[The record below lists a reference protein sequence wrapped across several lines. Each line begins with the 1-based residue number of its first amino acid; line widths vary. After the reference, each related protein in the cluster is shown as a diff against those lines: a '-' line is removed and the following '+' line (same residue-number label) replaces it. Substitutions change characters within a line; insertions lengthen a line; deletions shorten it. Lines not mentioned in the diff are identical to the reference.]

1 MFGRAIQETPCE
13 QRAWLSPWGS
23 AKTAGCIHF
32 WCCRM
37 DLSTFSTA
45 FSTEFVKKRGSFPR
59 CFPLFPP
66 SFPQK
71 IEFWVIHDVF
81 QNGKRGKIWREK
93 GSKSLFLKRKSR
105 PKIYFL
111 AFSMEGFGEKCRRI
125 FFFPK
130 ESRGLFF
137 SFFTGFPL
145 GYSAFSPL
153 ESEPLS
159 FPHPAMY
166 KTAVLKTVKKRT
178 GAAAAKPQRHPF
190 SERFTSYSGTRAA
203 RSGSRGSSCTH
214 RRWW

>member
-1 MFGRAIQETPCE
+1 MFGRAIQGTPCE

-37 DLSTFSTA
+37 DLSTFSTV

-71 IEFWVIHDVF
+71 IELWVIHDVF

-105 PKIYFL
+105 SKIYFL
-111 AFSMEGFGEKCRRI
+111 RRFALGAKEPLPSGIFDIRVFHKRCPAKTMCGKPWENPSFPQTLQGEK
-125 FFFPK
+125 K
-130 ESRGLFF
+130 
-137 SFFTGFPL
+137 
-145 GYSAFSPL
+145 SAPGAGRPAEAL
-153 ESEPLS
+153 ECWKI
-159 FPHPAMY
+159 Y
-166 KTAVLKTVKKRT
+166 TA
-178 GAAAAKPQRHPF
+178 P
-190 SERFTSYSGTRAA
+190 
-203 RSGSRGSSCTH
+203 
-214 RRWW
+214 

>member
-66 SFPQK
+66 SFPQARGL
-71 IEFWVIHDVF
+71 IFIRDVF
-81 QNGKRGKIWREK
+81 PCIFHGGFWGEMQENF
-93 GSKSLFLKRKSR
+93 LFSKRKSR
-105 PKIYFL
+105 SF
-111 AFSMEGFGEKCRRI
+111 
-125 FFFPK
+125 
-130 ESRGLFF
+130 LFF

>member
-1 MFGRAIQETPCE
+1 MFGRAIQGTPCE

-37 DLSTFSTA
+37 DLSTFSTV

-66 SFPQK
+66 SFPQVRRL
-71 IEFWVIHDVF
+71 IFIRDVF
-81 QNGKRGKIWREK
+81 PCIFHGGFWGEMQENF
-93 GSKSLFLKRKSR
+93 LFSKRKSR
-105 PKIYFL
+105 PF
-111 AFSMEGFGEKCRRI
+111 
-125 FFFPK
+125 
-130 ESRGLFF
+130 LFF
-137 SFFTGFPL
+137 SFFTGFPPSH
-145 GYSAFSPL
+145 SAFSPL

-190 SERFTSYSGTRAA
+190 SERFTSYPGTRAA